1 MGLWEGVGGCEMTT
15 ETRTITVQ
23 AYRDKDGNPTCAA
36 DLTAGLVCQFYGTS
50 HLCLWEVC
58 LATTKQIQRRYID
71 SWSTIPVEG
80 CPVWSEE

>member
-1 MGLWEGVGGCEMTT
+1 MTI
-15 ETRTITVQ
+15 ETRTIIVY

-36 DLTAGLVCQFYGTS
+36 DFNADLVCRFYGTS
-50 HLCLWEVC
+50 HLGLREVC
-58 LATTKQIQRRYID
+58 LPTTKQIQRRAID

>member
-1 MGLWEGVGGCEMTT
+1 MGLWEGVGGCEMTI

-36 DLTAGLVCQFYGTS
+36 DFSAGRVCRFYGTTG
-50 HLCLWEVC
+50 LGLGEVC
-58 LATTKQIQRRYID
+58 LATTKQIQRRVLD

>member
-1 MGLWEGVGGCEMTT
+1 MTT

-36 DLTAGLVCQFYGTS
+36 DFIAGSVCRFYGTTGIGFG
-50 HLCLWEVC
+50 EVC
-58 LATTKQIQRRYID
+58 LATTKQIQRRDID

-80 CPVWSEE
+80 CPVWSGE